1 MGQPKAHFGTM
12 LRERRI
18 AKGYSLRKFAEMVDV
33 SPTYLSRVET
43 GQAEYAPSA
52 ERVRV
57 MAEVLG
63 EDPDQ
68 WIALAGRMPEDLKGI
83 ILKKHEAMPALLRAA
98 QNLSVED
105 LKKITEQ
112 LERRKREGK
121 KP

>member
-18 AKGYSLRKFAEMVDV
+18 AKGHSLRKFAELVDV
-33 SPTYLSRVET
+33 SPTYLSLVET
-43 GQAEYAPSA
+43 GKAEYPPSA

-68 WIALAGRMPEDLKGI
+68 WTALAGRMPQDVRDI
-83 ILKKHEAMPALLRAA
+83 ILNKPEAMPALLRAA
-98 QNLSVED
+98 QGLSADE
-105 LKKITEQ
+105 LRKLTKR
-112 LERRKREGK
+112 LERKRDEEK
-121 KP
+121 K